1 MRFSTRLAKIIFIT
15 TALVLL
21 FISTML
27 YVQIKDLTEANN
39 AVNHTNEV
47 KLYLEQVLSY
57 SKDAET
63 AQRGYLLTRDS
74 LFLQPYLGAFE
85 KTNLAISHLTDL
97 THGNKQQ
104 QENVGVLD
112 SLIRIR
118 FASFDRAIDSFY
130 TQGSDKARKQLL
142 LKEKALLDSVRKQTN
157 RMESIEIRELH
168 ERIRERD
175 KHAFL
180 APLATILLIFIAL
193 AVLSLAYYRITL
205 DLNRSKI
212 FLDQLQKL
220 NAELLEKNR
229 QLQLSNEE
237 LDSFNY
243 ISSHDLQE
251 PVRKIRTFISIIE
264 DEDFNK
270 LSEKTKHNFQRIQQA
285 STRIQELLHDL
296 ITYSHINKPDKEF
309 TDVDLNAI
317 VEKAKLK
324 FKQTIEETQT
334 LITHPQLPVIRGIPY
349 QLEQLFEQL
358 ISNSL
363 KYKKQNVPVKIKI
376 ESRLLSKE
384 ELKNQGPFT
393 SATYHEIIF
402 RDNGVGFDQTYENK
416 IFELFSRLHND
427 DNGTG
432 IGLTICKK
440 VVQNHTGFI
449 QVKSKIDKG
458 TAFYIYL
465 PA

>member
-1 MRFSTRLAKIIFIT
+1 
-15 TALVLL
+15 
-21 FISTML
+21 
-27 YVQIKDLTEANN
+27 
-39 AVNHTNEV
+39 
-47 KLYLEQVLSY
+47 
-57 SKDAET
+57 
-63 AQRGYLLTRDS
+63 
-74 LFLQPYLGAFE
+74 
-85 KTNLAISHLTDL
+85 
-97 THGNKQQ
+97 
-104 QENVGVLD
+104 
-112 SLIRIR
+112 
-118 FASFDRAIDSFY
+118 
-130 TQGSDKARKQLL
+130 
-142 LKEKALLDSVRKQTN
+142 
-157 RMESIEIRELH
+157 MESIEIRELH

-309 TDVDLNAI
+309 TDIDLNAI

-363 KYKKQNVPVKIKI
+363 KYKKQNVPVEIKI

-440 VVQNHTGFI
+440 VVQNHNGFI
-449 QVKSKIDKG
+449 QVKSKINEG

>member
-1 MRFSTRLAKIIFIT
+1 
-15 TALVLL
+15 
-21 FISTML
+21 
-27 YVQIKDLTEANN
+27 
-39 AVNHTNEV
+39 
-47 KLYLEQVLSY
+47 
-57 SKDAET
+57 
-63 AQRGYLLTRDS
+63 
-74 LFLQPYLGAFE
+74 
-85 KTNLAISHLTDL
+85 
-97 THGNKQQ
+97 
-104 QENVGVLD
+104 
-112 SLIRIR
+112 
-118 FASFDRAIDSFY
+118 
-130 TQGSDKARKQLL
+130 
-142 LKEKALLDSVRKQTN
+142 
-157 RMESIEIRELH
+157 
-168 ERIRERD
+168 
-175 KHAFL
+175 
-180 APLATILLIFIAL
+180 
-193 AVLSLAYYRITL
+193 
-205 DLNRSKI
+205 
-212 FLDQLQKL
+212 
-220 NAELLEKNR
+220 
-229 QLQLSNEE
+229 
-237 LDSFNY
+237 
-243 ISSHDLQE
+243 
-251 PVRKIRTFISIIE
+251 
-264 DEDFNK
+264 
-270 LSEKTKHNFQRIQQA
+270 
-285 STRIQELLHDL
+285 
-296 ITYSHINKPDKEF
+296 
-309 TDVDLNAI
+309 